1 MSTRLE
7 RIIRIDQ
14 EVRAGTY
21 PSANDLAQMF
31 EVSERTIYDDR
42 RFMIDR
48 LGAPLDTDETI
59 GGWYYTDDSW
69 VLPAIM
75 VSEGELLAFF
85 LGRAVV
91 QQYLGTPFEEP
102 LRKALGKIAGY
113 LPDHIQVDLAEASR
127 HYTISAG
134 ATIDVNPK
142 LMLDLERAISDHRRI
157 WMVYYTASRDE
168 RNARTVDP
176 YHLYNIRGDWYLLA
190 HDHWRDNIRNFHLG
204 RIEEWRVSNEQFE
217 PDTGFS
223 AEEFMAQGFLTEVG
237 DARHIAIR
245 FDEYQARWIRERE
258 WHPTQEPLEELP
270 DDGVILRFRSG
281 GLNEIKRW
289 VMQFGSHAE
298 VLQPAELREAVEQ
311 EVRNL
316 ADIYLD

>member
-1 MSTRLE
+1 MSVRLE

-14 EVRAGTY
+14 EIRAGTY
-21 PSANDLAQMF
+21 PSARKLARMF

-59 GGWYYTDDSW
+59 GGWYYTDETW
-69 VLPAIM
+69 VLPAFM

-102 LRKALGKIAGY
+102 LRKAISKIAGY

-142 LMLDLERAISDHRRI
+142 LMLDLERAIRDNRQI
-157 WMVYYTASRDE
+157 WMVYYTASRDDRNE
-168 RNARTVDP
+168 RTINP

-190 HDHWRDNIRNFHLG
+190 HDHWRDNVRNFHIG
-204 RIEEWRVSNEQFE
+204 RIEEWRVLDKQFE
-217 PDTGFS
+217 PDASFS
-223 AEEFMAQGFLTEVG
+223 AEQFMSRGFLTEVG
-237 DARHIAIR
+237 EAQDIAIR
-245 FDEYQARWIRERE
+245 FDAYQARWIRERE

-270 DDGVILRFRSG
+270 DGSVILRFRSG
-281 GLNEIKRW
+281 GINEIKRW
-289 VMQFGSHAE
+289 VMQWGSHAE